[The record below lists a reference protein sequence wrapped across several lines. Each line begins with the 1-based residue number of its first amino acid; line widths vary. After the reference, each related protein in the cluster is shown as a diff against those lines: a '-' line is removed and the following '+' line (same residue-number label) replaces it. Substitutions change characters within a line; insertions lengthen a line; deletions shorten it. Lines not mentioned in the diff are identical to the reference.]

1 MVDPRFPLTH
11 RVPLYS
17 LGLDLSLHLLHHPT
31 CDLPVVVACSHV
43 GVVCHC
49 LSGPTHRRPR
59 ALVRNAEC
67 VRHLPL
73 LEARWVQFRNLAP
86 LPLKFDLIPPPP
98 LPSCHLGILCHIE
111 PVLIIVLLNHFCNP
125 TSLCSHYSLPTLE
138 PRPPS
143 RHPCNASP
151 LSNAS
156 IDTTTANTEHHNEP
170 SH

>member
-59 ALVRNAEC
+59 VLVRNAEC

-73 LEARWVQFRNLAP
+73 LEARWVQFRNLSA
-86 LPLKFDLIPPPP
+86 PPPEIWFDSP
-98 LPSCHLGILCHIE
+98 SSSALLPFGHTV
-111 PVLIIVLLNHFCNP
+111 PYR
-125 TSLCSHYSLPTLE
+125 TRSHHRLTQPFL
-138 PRPPS
+138 
-143 RHPCNASP
+143 
-151 LSNAS
+151 
-156 IDTTTANTEHHNEP
+156 
-170 SH
+170 